1 MHAWSV
7 YNGKLQTFTS
17 WIQRLHFKTREVI
30 LSKLPQYYSGTF
42 STIKP
47 PIIYSPQIFFTIV
60 NLNDFMRFGVVNR
73 AKTMTK
79 LFIYCNYSILFNDL
93 LYW

>member
-1 MHAWSV
+1 MRAWSV

-30 LSKLPQYYSGTF
+30 LSKLAQYYSGTF

-47 PIIYSPQIFFTIV
+47 
-60 NLNDFMRFGVVNR
+60 
-73 AKTMTK
+73 
-79 LFIYCNYSILFNDL
+79 LFQANPTVLH
-93 LYW
+93 